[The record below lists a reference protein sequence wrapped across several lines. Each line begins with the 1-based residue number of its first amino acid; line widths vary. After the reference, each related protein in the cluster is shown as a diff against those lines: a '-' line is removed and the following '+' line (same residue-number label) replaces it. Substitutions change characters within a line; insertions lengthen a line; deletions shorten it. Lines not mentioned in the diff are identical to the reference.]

1 MQVVN
6 LDRNLIKIIN
16 ANERDCLIISYDTIV
31 VLYRAKDKKY
41 YINDYMEQASN
52 TTYRH
57 FKKAMGESYKDFMK
71 HNNCELVSNELFFN
85 ELFF

>member
-1 MQVVN
+1 MKIVN

-16 ANERDCLIISYDTIV
+16 ANKKDCMIISYDTII
-31 VLYRAKDKKY
+31 VLYRAKENKY

-52 TTYRH
+52 TTFRH
-57 FKKAMGESYKDFMK
+57 FKNALGESYKDFIK
-71 HNNCELVSNELFFN
+71 HHKFELVSNKLFFN